1 MSDLIHTTNDYMLLF
16 LRIVAGV
23 IIFPYGMQKLLG
35 WFEDFGG
42 GVGIQESLMR
52 IKQKN
57 IPVFMGW
64 LIIIG
69 QSFGSVALIIGCFG
83 KFHYFYG
90 CTHYACVRRLDDELA
105 GEEKRGRRWVF
116 HSIAFF
122 AFNGSNQRQWC
133 FFGRLFS
140 VSPLFPSLRCCHLC
154 NYQWNRIGYW
164 VDF

>member
-1 MSDLIHTTNDYMLLF
+1 MNDLIHTTNDYMLLF

-42 GVGIQESLMR
+42 GVGIKESLMR

-83 KFHYFYG
+83 RLAAVGNFIIFMG
-90 CTHYACVRRLDDELA
+90 ALVTHASA
-105 GEEKRGRRWVF
+105 GWTMNWLGKKRGEGVEYF
-116 HSIAFF
+116 ILLLLMVVIK
-122 AFNGSNQRQWC
+122 GS
-133 FFGRLFS
+133 GAFS
-140 VSPLFPSLRCCHLC
+140 VDFFLFRSCFLH
-154 NYQWNRIGYW
+154 
-164 VDF
+164 